1 MALTDNT
8 TKQDVKNIVDRPNN
22 GLPVGFEQV
31 N

>member
-1 MALTDNT
+1 MTLTDNT
-8 TKQDVKNIVDRPNN
+8 AKWNVKNIVDRPNN

>member
-1 MALTDNT
+1 MAVTYNT
-8 TKQDVKNIVDRPNN
+8 AKWGVKTIVGRPNN

>member
-8 TKQDVKNIVDRPNN
+8 AKWNVKNIVDRPNN
-22 GLPVGFEQV
+22 SLPVGFEQV

>member
-8 TKQDVKNIVDRPNN
+8 AKQDVKTIIDRPNN

-31 N
+31 T

>member
-8 TKQDVKNIVDRPNN
+8 AKQDVKKIVDRPNN
-22 GLPVGFEQV
+22 GSPVGFEQV